1 MSFFLLSMVA
11 TMSIFSITY
20 ALGFNTIRL
29 VPVCAQNN
37 VFSSIDVINECKM
50 NRGP

>member
-11 TMSIFSITY
+11 TMSIFSIPY
-20 ALGFNTIRL
+20 ALGFNSIRL

-37 VFSSIDVINECKM
+37 IFSSINVINECMM